1 RRAPRRAR
9 RRDRGRVRRGR
20 RPHADPGVAREEP
33 GRTARPRGRGREGAR
48 GSSRSRRPAAGVAV
62 NERYRRTLELLS
74 RHGVD
79 FVVVGGVAAVLQGVP
94 LVTFDVDV
102 VHGRTDEN
110 VDRLL
115 AALAELDARYRG
127 DPRGLVPTRETLLGP
142 GQHLLSTALGPLDL

>member
-1 RRAPRRAR
+1 MN
-9 RRDRGRVRRGR
+9 G
-20 RPHADPGVAREEP
+20 
-33 GRTARPRGRGREGAR
+33 
-48 GSSRSRRPAAGVAV
+48 
-62 NERYRRTLELLS
+62 RYRRTLELLS

-115 AALAELDARYRG
+115 SALAELDARYRG
-127 DPRGLVPTRETLLGP
+127 DPRGLAPTRETLLGP
-142 GQHLLSTALGPLDL
+142 GHHLLSTALGPLDLLGAVAGGLAYEDLARDTVTLDLAGLAVPSSLCLASSR